1 MKELLL
7 VRHAKSD
14 RNIDVSDIERPLKKR
29 GKRDA
34 KNVGEWLKKKNLL
47 PDMLLS
53 SPARRAIDTAR
64 LIFDELD
71 VDGLV
76 IHEDEFLYA
85 ADVKQLKSVLANCP
99 ETAQRVL
106 LVGHN
111 PELENLLI
119 HLVGISALPDTE
131 KLLPTAALVRLT
143 LNTAWADL
151 HEDCAQLLSIIY
163 AKSLLSESA

>member
-76 IHEDEFLYA
+76 IHEDEFL
-85 ADVKQLKSVLANCP
+85 
-99 ETAQRVL
+99 
-106 LVGHN
+106 
-111 PELENLLI
+111 
-119 HLVGISALPDTE
+119 
-131 KLLPTAALVRLT
+131 
-143 LNTAWADL
+143 
-151 HEDCAQLLSIIY
+151 
-163 AKSLLSESA
+163 

>member
-111 PELENLLI
+111 PELEDLLI
-119 HLVGISALPDTE
+119 YLVGADELSDAE
-131 KLLPTAALVRLT
+131 KLLPTAALARLT
-143 LNTAWADL
+143 LETPWSDL
-151 HEDCAQLLSIIY
+151 HEGCAELSSITY
-163 AKSLLSESA
+163 AKTLLDE